1 MYTSCTCTCVCCTV
15 HVVQVYI
22 IIVHIHVH
30 IQYMYMYV
38 YMYMYTYS
46 THCWTIYCVIA
57 VSFFVIQISKLQMKL
72 MDACNE
78 RDDALRD
85 KTEVQ
90 SQLAI
95 FETNLKEEKVSNYVA
110 NCKYIRQCITIACSI
125 GFACYYFSCLVL
137 LYRSLQIVIFKKN
150 WNWSLNS
157 SS

>member
-1 MYTSCTCTCVCCTV
+1 MYT
-15 HVVQVYI
+15 
-22 IIVHIHVH
+22 
-30 IQYMYMYV
+30 
-38 YMYMYTYS
+38 YMYMYTYTYS
-46 THCWTIYCVIA
+46 TCMCTCACMCILYTLLDNLLCNCRV
-57 VSFFVIQISKLQMKL
+57 FLVIQISELQMKL

-90 SQLAI
+90 NQLAI